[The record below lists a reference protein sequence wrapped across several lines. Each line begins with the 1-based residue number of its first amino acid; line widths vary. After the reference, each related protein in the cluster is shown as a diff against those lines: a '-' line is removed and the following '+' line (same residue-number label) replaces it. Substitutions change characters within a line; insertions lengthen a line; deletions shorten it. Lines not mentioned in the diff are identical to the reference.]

1 LHPTSAA
8 PWKSRQLFAS
18 FSAIAGA
25 SRFRARRVSRFI
37 ALGLPDATLETMHG
51 VYRKE
56 YVEDL
61 QDCRWS
67 LDVTALVKAEAA

>member
-1 LHPTSAA
+1 MKYQIDETTLSIMR
-8 PWKSRQLFAS
+8 K
-18 FSAIAGA
+18 IDE
-25 SRFRARRVSRFI
+25 
-37 ALGLPDATLETMHG
+37 ALIPDAMLETMHG

-67 LDVTALVKAEAA
+67 LDVTALVNAEVAA